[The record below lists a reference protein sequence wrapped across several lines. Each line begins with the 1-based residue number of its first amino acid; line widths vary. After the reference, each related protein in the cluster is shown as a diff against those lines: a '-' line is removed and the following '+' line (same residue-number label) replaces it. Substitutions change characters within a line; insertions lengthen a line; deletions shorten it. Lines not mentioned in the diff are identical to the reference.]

1 MPSSASCSENRILV
15 IFVVPVLQ
23 ILEFC
28 EIFPKSWLPAEAVL
42 ILINILKTNK
52 LFCKAPQTSRKLSQA
67 VGEGDEGGEKEGM
80 IDVVASSTT
89 PTSTKRE

>member
-42 ILINILKTNK
+42 IL

-67 VGEGDEGGEKEGM
+67 AGEADEGGEREGM
-80 IDVVASSTT
+80 IDVIASSTT